1 MRRASVRSYPH
12 RSKGDRCPREIPLEL
27 CRGKYRQV
35 RSHRVGLLTR
45 TQYDTVS
52 DRNAPDITDTISPLT
67 ITSLLSIGGFAG
79 TFMPL
84 PSRTTYKN
92 YSNPSEELVD
102 RLINYPSEKTVEVN
116 FNLASKML
124 WSTFVA
130 DSLRSTNNQSRIYIV
145 PNEEPPG
152 ASPVASTSSSNTPT
166 P

>member
-1 MRRASVRSYPH
+1 
-12 RSKGDRCPREIPLEL
+12 
-27 CRGKYRQV
+27 
-35 RSHRVGLLTR
+35 
-45 TQYDTVS
+45 
-52 DRNAPDITDTISPLT
+52 
-67 ITSLLSIGGFAG
+67 
-79 TFMPL
+79 MPL
-84 PSRTTYKN
+84 PSRTTYKD

-124 WSTFVA
+124 WSSFVA

-145 PNEEPPG
+145 PNEGPPG